1 MIESLYFT
9 LSLTSQECSGA
20 WLGRDSEECAWEL
33 DNLETGD
40 RQRLADVITCFT
52 DVRVVINA
60 EQCLERIRAEEE
72 ANDVVED
79 LITGVLCLQESE
91 TNVTTILDILHHEK
105 AMAQATPLEQGPTL
119 TEEEMPGT
127 GNSDLVDEDLAD
139 QMGSLVHQRHCN
151 IASASAEDP
160 ELAEAACGECFEAA
174 THPGEVPSPQEYVAS
189 LASCGAKHLAPVYDP
204 CTLLLSQLAE
214 VMF

>member
-1 MIESLYFT
+1 M
-9 LSLTSQECSGA
+9 
-20 WLGRDSEECAWEL
+20 
-33 DNLETGD
+33 
-40 RQRLADVITCFT
+40 
-52 DVRVVINA
+52 
-60 EQCLERIRAEEE
+60 
-72 ANDVVED
+72 VED

-105 AMAQATPLEQGPTL
+105 AMSQATPLEQGTTL
-119 TEEEMPGT
+119 TEEEMP

-151 IASASAEDP
+151 IASASAENP
-160 ELAEAACGECFEAA
+160 ELAEAACGDCFEAA
-174 THPGEVPSPQEYVAS
+174 THPSEVPSPQEYVAS